1 VHDREIVGLDEPEP
15 GLDRQSRVNVREYN
29 QQLARTKTVIL
40 TTHNM
45 DEAERLADRVA
56 IIDHGQLL
64 VVDTPE
70 ALKRRVGEGDVI
82 EIGLTSQPGE
92 AVIGQAQMALQSIA
106 EGVVYSKAH
115 ALLTVRALNG
125 VGRLP
130 VVLNTLETAGLHV
143 GDVRLRENTL
153 EDVFI
158 ELTGRRLRE

>member
-1 VHDREIVGLDEPEP
+1 
-15 GLDRQSRVNVREYN
+15 
-29 QQLARTKTVIL
+29 
-40 TTHNM
+40 M

>member
-1 VHDREIVGLDEPEP
+1 VG
-15 GLDRQSRVNVREYN
+15 
-29 QQLARTKTVIL
+29 
-40 TTHNM
+40 
-45 DEAERLADRVA
+45 
-56 IIDHGQLL
+56 
-64 VVDTPE
+64 DTPE